1 MAFFLGNYGSV
12 AIKRSTGRTSTS
24 LSASIGPDDIS
35 TSLNRVGFDRANL
48 NFITGDRLEL
58 STSDTRKLEFIPTSN
73 WPSAKL
79 EDSFSCFVNVNEAGG
94 LRLFTSFSAAVNNSR
109 SEEISLQAFTG
120 NAIEVKAELIS
131 AFSSN
136 PLGNVAS
143 YEFNTTRDAIDVTS
157 LSDYFK
163 TQYNAGLLSGSGR
176 LECLFD
182 YSTNGRVEPP
192 LAVMQMIQRLD
203 LGCAFDALLY
213 LSDEEV
219 DPNLSTVFYQITA
232 VITQVGITV
241 NSNSTINATIDF
253 VTTGELRLLF
263 GRPSE
268 YILKE
273 DNDRIELEDS
283 VDFLLKEVAD

>member
-35 TSLNRVGFDRANL
+35 TSLNRVGFYRATL

-58 STSDTRKLEFIPTSN
+58 STSDTRKLKFIPTSN

-109 SEEISLQAFTG
+109 SEEISLQTFTG